1 MVRAG
6 NVHVTNV
13 FFFTKVS
20 LQRFRARLAANT
32 MVFFGHVAGKGS
44 DPEGAY
50 PKFWHSHP
58 FLNIVIVFYVYSVQE
73 AATGM
78 GLCKARVLVNEVG
91 FSKFPNNNRPSFVCW
106 FDDEIFAVAQQ
117 IQMSISVGVWGPLP
131 SDYPTKKIPIHGAA
145 TAIVGDSQL
154 KYLHQHFDPAS
165 PHSRA
170 FICQPGACIG
180 DIGELL
186 DFVPKGTSNLILHI
200 GTNDLANT
208 DAPTAFNRYVA
219 LLDRIRHEKPDIP
232 TVFAT
237 LVLPRAP
244 NQRLRRHNWRAV
256 RWFNF
261 EAREFNLRLLSL
273 CHERE
278 GVFYV
283 NHRIDALPPWTVLA
297 ADGLHPSFAGVSLL
311 AWNIYNLL
319 LDLRRSCINNW
330 LEHAPQPE
338 AGAYELRETPSYSQA
353 LRRDS
358 SDATCRGGKEK
369 NMNPAAP
376 ETVAAR
382 SPGQHTPSRPPSPSA
397 QLPSR
402 LPRLSSTPTTHTTE
416 TVTKGNPGQQQ
427 RPAVPKSTA
436 TSGQSKP
443 PARKNQQPTSSTN
456 KQQPQAANSRRLQAS
471 SSQEAQRDGAPT
483 QTRYDLRAPC
493 GPIRR
498 VCAK

>member
-1 MVRAG
+1 MAAARAFRKQL
-6 NVHVTNV
+6 TW
-13 FFFTKVS
+13 
-20 LQRFRARLAANT
+20 RF
-32 MVFFGHVAGKGS
+32 
-44 DPEGAY
+44 
-50 PKFWHSHP
+50 
-58 FLNIVIVFYVYSVQE
+58 
-73 AATGM
+73 
-78 GLCKARVLVNEVG
+78 
-91 FSKFPNNNRPSFVCW
+91 
-106 FDDEIFAVAQQ
+106 
-117 IQMSISVGVWGPLP
+117 
-131 SDYPTKKIPIHGAA
+131 PIHRAS

-154 KYLHQHFDPAS
+154 KYLHQHFDMAS
-165 PHSRA
+165 PHSPA

-219 LLDRIRHEKPDIP
+219 LLDRIRHERPDIP
-232 TVFAT
+232 MVFAT

-256 RWFNF
+256 RRFNF
-261 EAREFNLRLLSL
+261 EAREFNLRLLSS

-297 ADGLHPSFAGVSLL
+297 ADGLHPSFAGVYLL

-319 LDLRRSCINNW
+319 LDLRRPYINNW

-382 SPGQHTPSRPPSPSA
+382 SPGQHTPSGPSHRVHNCHHACHGCRRRLQHTPRKRRRRVIRA
-397 QLPSR
+397 NNNGQLYQ
-402 LPRLSSTPTTHTTE
+402 
-416 TVTKGNPGQQQ
+416 NQQQ
-427 RPAVPKSTA
+427 RVARINPPQGKISSQHHQR
-436 TSGQSKP
+436 TSS
-443 PARKNQQPTSSTN
+443 NHQQPTAGVYRPARHGRHN
-456 KQQPQAANSRRLQAS
+456 GMELQPKPGTTSGHLAALFAASVQSDILAVRVGKLRLFQMN
-471 SSQEAQRDGAPT
+471 
-483 QTRYDLRAPC
+483 
-493 GPIRR
+493 
-498 VCAK
+498 